1 MRPFVK
7 ICGITRP
14 EDAMLAASLGATHIG
29 AVRSPTSPRAVSVEK
44 ARAIFDAVSD
54 RVETVVVFRGVPIEE
69 VLEDA
74 AVSGAPSVQ
83 LYDAAEANV
92 RAAEAAGLRVYRV
105 FGLDE
110 DSRALPVLDPPPS
123 LAHPALL
130 DVGGGGSGHRFDG
143 ALLGAR
149 APEATFIAGG
159 IRPGNVRELL
169 SYQPYGIDLASGIES
184 APGVKDEAKLRALF
198 EEVF

>member
-14 EDAMLAASLGATHIG
+14 EDAILAASLGATHIG

-54 RVETVVVFRGVPIEE
+54 RVETVFVFRGVPIEE

-74 AVSGAPSVQ
+74 AASGAPSVQ

-105 FGLDE
+105 FGMGD
-110 DSRALPVLDPPPS
+110 DSRALPVPDPPPS

-130 DVGGGGSGHRFDG
+130 DVGGGGSGRRFDW

>member
-29 AVRSPTSPRAVSVEK
+29 AVRSPTSPRSVSVEK

-54 RVETVVVFRGVPIEE
+54 RVETVFVFRGVPIDE

-74 AVSGAPSVQ
+74 AASGAPSVQ
-83 LYDAAEANV
+83 LYDAEEANV
-92 RAAEAAGLRVYRV
+92 RAAEAAGFRVYRV
-105 FGLDE
+105 FGMDE
-110 DSRALPVLDPPPS
+110 DSRALPVPDPPPS
-123 LAHPALL
+123 LTHPAIL
-130 DVGGGGSGHRFDG
+130 DVGGGGSGRRFDW
-143 ALLGAR
+143 ALFGAR

-169 SYQPYGIDLASGIES
+169 SYLPYGIDLASGIES

>member
-1 MRPFVK
+1 VRPFVK

-14 EDAMLAASLGATHIG
+14 EDAVLAASLGATHIG
-29 AVRSPTSPRAVSVEK
+29 AVRSPTSPRSVSIEK

-54 RVETVVVFRGVPIEE
+54 RVETVFVFRGVPMEE

-74 AVSGAPSVQ
+74 AGSGVRSVQ

-105 FGLDE
+105 FGME
-110 DSRALPVLDPPPS
+110 KDSRALPVLDPPPS
-123 LAHPALL
+123 DAHPALL
-130 DVGGGGSGHRFDG
+130 DVGGGGSGRRFDW
-143 ALLGAR
+143 ALLGAQ

-169 SYQPYGIDLASGIES
+169 SYEPYGIDLASGVES

>member
-29 AVRSPTSPRAVSVEK
+29 AVRSPTSPRAVSVEE

-54 RVETVVVFRGVPIEE
+54 RVETVFVFRGVPIDE

-74 AVSGAPSVQ
+74 AAGGAPSVQ
-83 LYDAAEANV
+83 LYDAEEANV

-105 FGLDE
+105 FGMDE
-110 DSRALPVLDPPPS
+110 DSRALPVPDPPPS
-123 LAHPALL
+123 LTHPAIL
-130 DVGGGGSGHRFDG
+130 DVGGGGSGRRFDW
-143 ALLGAR
+143 ALFGAR

>member
-14 EDAMLAASLGATHIG
+14 EDAVLAASLGATHIG
-29 AVRSPTSPRAVSVEK
+29 AVRSPTSPRGVSVEK
-44 ARAIFDAVSD
+44 ARAIFESVSD
-54 RVETVVVFRGVPIEE
+54 RVETVFVFRGVTIEE

-74 AVSGAPSVQ
+74 AAAGVGSVQ

-92 RAAEAAGLRVYRV
+92 RAAEAVGLRVYRV
-105 FGLDE
+105 FGME
-110 DSRALPVLDPPPS
+110 ENSEILPMLDPPPS
-123 LAHPALL
+123 LEHPALL
-130 DVGGGGSGHRFDG
+130 DVGGGGSGRRFDW

-149 APEATFIAGG
+149 APKATFIAGG
-159 IRPGNVRELL
+159 IGPGNVRELL
-169 SYQPYGIDLASGIES
+169 SYEPYGIDLASGIES
-184 APGVKDEAKLRALF
+184 APGVKDESKLRALF

>member
-29 AVRSPTSPRAVSVEK
+29 AVRSPTSPRSVSVEK

-54 RVETVVVFRGVPIEE
+54 RVETVFVFRGVPIDE

-74 AVSGAPSVQ
+74 AASGAPSVQ
-83 LYDAAEANV
+83 LYDAEEANV
-92 RAAEAAGLRVYRV
+92 RAAEAAGFRVYRV
-105 FGLDE
+105 FGMDE
-110 DSRALPVLDPPPS
+110 DSRALPVPDPPPS
-123 LAHPALL
+123 LTHPAIL
-130 DVGGGGSGHRFDG
+130 DVGGGGSGRRFDW
-143 ALLGAR
+143 ALFGAR